1 MKYPT
6 NAQLVTALQ
15 QAVEMHHSY
24 EKVYLG
30 GKRDTLWSG
39 FYAAYVLGRCG
50 NFLPAERV
58 AEELDKV
65 PAGRDWSINGAKAL
79 LEVLD
84 SSLESAKAAQEAKSA
99 EEASRPET
107 LYVCPNCFTAA
118 DAPGECSVCG
128 HQLYEFKPGEVDDPC
143 RCPVINDRGEVVTHA
158 PLWWLRS
165 VAPELAERMENDR
178 NRNEQK

>member
-15 QAVEMHHSY
+15 KAADLHHSY
-24 EKVYLG
+24 EQGYLG

-50 NFLPAERV
+50 SFLPAERV

-65 PAGRDWSINGAKAL
+65 PVDREWALRAAKTL

-84 SSLESAKAAQEAKSA
+84 SNLESIKARQE
-99 EEASRPET
+99 ET
-107 LYVCPNCFTAA
+107 PGTKTKLQGIMYVCPNCFTAA
-118 DAPGECSVCG
+118 DASGECGVCG
-128 HQLYEFKPGEVDDPC
+128 HQLYEFKPGDVDDPC
-143 RCPVINDRGEVVTHA
+143 RCPVVNDRGEVVTHA

-178 NRNEQK
+178 KRDEQK

>member
-1 MKYPT
+1 MKYPA

-15 QAVEMHHSY
+15 QAAELHHSY
-24 EKVYLG
+24 EQVYLG

-39 FYAAYVLGRCG
+39 FYAAYVLGHCG
-50 NFLPAERV
+50 SFLPVERV

-65 PAGRDWSINGAKAL
+65 PASRDWFISAAEAL

-84 SSLESAKAAQEAKSA
+84 SGLESSKSKQGEDPAAVTNRQEVM
-99 EEASRPET
+99 
-107 LYVCPNCFTAA
+107 YVCPNCFTAA
-118 DAPGECSVCG
+118 NAPGECVACG
-128 HQLYEFKPGEVDDPC
+128 HQLYEFKPGDVDDPC

>member
-15 QAVEMHHSY
+15 KAADLHHSY
-24 EKVYLG
+24 EQVYLG
-30 GKRDTLWSG
+30 GKRDALWSG

-50 NFLPAERV
+50 SFLPAERV

-65 PAGRDWSINGAKAL
+65 PAGAEWALHAAKAL

-84 SSLESAKAAQEAKSA
+84 SNLESIKARQGKSLGA
-99 EEASRPET
+99 EENPQEVM
-107 LYVCPNCFTAA
+107 YVCPNCFTAA
-118 DAPGECSVCG
+118 DAPGECRACG
-128 HQLYEFKPGEVDDPC
+128 HQLYEFKPGDVDDPC
-143 RCPVINDRGEVVTHA
+143 RCPVVNDRGEVVTHA